1 MLTRRQL
8 LRGSLALIPAGA
20 MVPLV
25 FRRAVFAAGLEG
37 PGPQAASERRTLVV
51 VQLKGGNDGLNTVVP
66 YADGRYFD
74 ARAELA
80 IADGELLHLDD
91 RFGLHPSMAALM
103 PFWDAGH
110 LAIVQGVG
118 YADQSYSH
126 FRSMD
131 IWQSADPTGETTDGW
146 LGRYFAEVPPEAG
159 EWFAGLGIG
168 RRFPPSLY
176 TPHAAIPAVSS
187 VETYKLQGD
196 PRDRAGG
203 DALVDALRGLYA
215 AAPGERPFGA
225 LLGGTMEAAYQ
236 SSLALQS
243 VHEAYVP
250 GAEYPD
256 TPFARGLRLLA
267 EAIVQDLGVRV
278 GHVTQGGFDT
288 HADQPE
294 RHGRL
299 WQTVSQGLAA
309 FYADLQAHEREQDV
323 LIMTWSEFGRRVA
336 GNASGGTDHGAAA
349 PLFAMGD
356 PVRGGLYGEHPD
368 LGALDLGNLR
378 YTVDFRSVYA
388 TALERWLGA
397 PAELVLGTRGLETI
411 PFLE

>member
-25 FRRAVFAAGLEG
+25 FRRAVFAAGMEG

-278 GHVTQGGFDT
+278 GHVRQGGFDT

-294 RHGRL
+294 RHTQL
-299 WQTVSQGLAA
+299 WQIVSEGLAA
-309 FYADLQAHEREQDV
+309 FYADLQAHGRERDV
-323 LIMTWSEFGRRVA
+323 LIMTWSEFGRRGRGQRQRGDGPRGRRAAVRDGRPGAGRPLRRAPGPGRTGLRQPALHRRLPVCVRHSAGAVAWGAGRAGA
-336 GNASGGTDHGAAA
+336 GNARPGDH
-349 PLFAMGD
+349 PL
-356 PVRGGLYGEHPD
+356 P
-368 LGALDLGNLR
+368 
-378 YTVDFRSVYA
+378 
-388 TALERWLGA
+388 
-397 PAELVLGTRGLETI
+397 
-411 PFLE
+411 